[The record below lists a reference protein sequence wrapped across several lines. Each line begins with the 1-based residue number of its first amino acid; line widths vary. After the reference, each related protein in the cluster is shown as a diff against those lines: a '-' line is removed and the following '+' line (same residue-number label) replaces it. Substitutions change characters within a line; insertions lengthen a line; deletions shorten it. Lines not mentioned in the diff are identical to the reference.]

1 MFSEVLYTCE
11 LPGQPTTLQL
21 FYNDGGEDGDQVIV
35 ENTKLKFNGVPKS
48 YQMCGL
54 NQIILTLNI
63 QRVY

>member
-35 ENTKLKFNGVPKS
+35 ENTKLKLNGVPNHIK
-48 YQMCGL
+48 CADL
-54 NQIILTLNI
+54 IK
-63 QRVY
+63 